1 MQSKEEKNT
10 RTFPINI
17 TGKITPSQT
26 REQSMTKKPTPAH
39 NPAEDTKK
47 GNIDALTKEKK

>member
-10 RTFPINI
+10 RKFPINI